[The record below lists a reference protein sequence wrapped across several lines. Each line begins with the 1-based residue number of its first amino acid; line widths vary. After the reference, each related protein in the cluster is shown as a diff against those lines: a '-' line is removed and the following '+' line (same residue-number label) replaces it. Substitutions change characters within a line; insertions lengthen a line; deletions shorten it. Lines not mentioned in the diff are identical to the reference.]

1 MEKTKKN
8 KPAKVGRP
16 QKPVKERIEEKH
28 FDLRVIEELAGL
40 GCTDIQMCNILDINE
55 ATFNRWKKDPEF
67 MQALKAG
74 KDKSDNEVVKSL
86 YKRAI
91 GFEDKDLYITQY
103 QGQIIKEDIKKVYP
117 PDVTAQIFWLK
128 NRQPDKWRDKPPEDN
143 GDNSVKV
150 LEIRFV

>member
-55 ATFNRWKKDPEF
+55 STLTRWKKDPMF
-67 MQALKAG
+67 LHVLKAG